1 VSRHY
6 GKLEEVDAV
15 IDAYVNA
22 ENDADRERFLKA
34 ALAAVADVLVEAA
47 ERTRRLREVC

>member
-6 GKLEEVDAV
+6 GKLEECDAM

-22 ENDADRERFLKA
+22 EDPAERSRYFQA
-34 ALAAVADVLVEAA
+34 AMAAVADVLTEAA
-47 ERTRRLREVC
+47 ERVRTMREVR

>member
-6 GKLEEVDAV
+6 GKLEECDAM
-15 IDAYVNA
+15 INAYVNA
-22 ENDADRERFLKA
+22 DDEQDRERFLKA